1 MWLLFQICGKVLSD
15 KYKLSYHMKVHSSK
29 KNFKCGLCRSE
40 FKDRDTLR
48 KHLKKFHPER
58 DSNVGAA
65 SNDPEGRPQNEAVEV
80 ASLKTDEMSQ
90 PNISETKTL
99 SFTDL

>member
-40 FKDRDTLR
+40 FKDRDNLR

-58 DSNVGAA
+58 A